1 MTFWETI
8 ERGEY
13 VMFALAVIV
22 IASVLIL
29 WIRSARLA
37 GNRNATRKMMQKVRD
52 YVVEGDVD
60 NALQLCRATFSP
72 GARVIASGLGKMGQ
86 TIAEVKDAMAETAE
100 QESHNLS
107 VGTLWLRTFAVV
119 SPLLGLGGTLVGIID
134 RLRDMGE
141 SDVDVTTSMVCEAL
155 APTIVT
161 TVAGLGVGILAL
173 IFLTILEGRVGA
185 ATRRV
190 EALGNEFLELLNEPA

>member
-86 TIAEVKDAMAETAE
+86 PIAEVKDAMAETAE

-107 VGTLWLRTFAVV
+107 VGTRWLRTFAVV

-190 EALGNEFLELLNEPA
+190 EGLGNEFLELLNEPA